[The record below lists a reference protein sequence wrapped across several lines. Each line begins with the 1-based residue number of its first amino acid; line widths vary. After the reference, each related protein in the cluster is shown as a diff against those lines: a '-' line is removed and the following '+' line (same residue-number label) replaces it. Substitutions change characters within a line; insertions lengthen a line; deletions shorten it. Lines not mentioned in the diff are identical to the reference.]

1 VIKTGVT
8 IMAAQGSHFLGA
20 GTHAMLPYL
29 TAGGLMMLGWRL
41 RHRRGA
47 AGLALANA
55 GAVLAA
61 SFLRRNR
68 NSRGARN
75 AANNG
80 VRNDRGR
87 TIYRNTPMA
96 DVGFDTQGIP

>member
-1 VIKTGVT
+1 
-8 IMAAQGSHFLGA
+8 MAAQGPFPVGA
-20 GTHAMLPYL
+20 GAQAILPYL

-41 RHRRGA
+41 RQNRRV

-61 SFLRRNR
+61 SFFNR
-68 NSRGARN
+68 YRGGRGAQASQAGARHE
-75 AANNG
+75 
-80 VRNDRGR
+80 RGR

-96 DVGFDTQGIP
+96 DVGFDTRGIP